1 MVMDEATWQLNR
13 QRRQATRPTFDR
25 YWTLDSYNNLIM
37 SDMRERLEALDP
49 RITAVRF
56 SRRSLV
62 VYMQR
67 IDRELLRYDLC
78 RTNELLQFA
87 AARRLTVHG
96 YVTENTKPATLRQNR
111 AGLIEQLWH
120 ADDNATFP
128 FEKLPA
134 ELRVRMYDLYL
145 DEFPKVLKTPTQPPL
160 ARTCRLMRTE
170 VLTIFYRRTTFILS
184 LHVHRS
190 TAAAQ
195 PYSLRFDLDST
206 AFIET
211 LAPEHLARIE
221 RLQFNMTAMPS
232 VTGDRRLTE
241 HGKIVISLA
250 DLAIAR
256 ASGWSAVCSFK
267 SRAQDWNERASTET
281 AKVISSMESK
291 DGRGVLTIR
300 DVYALRTAFEAIWR

>member
-13 QRRQATRPTFDR
+13 QRRQATRTTFDR

-37 SDMRERLEALDP
+37 SDMRDRLEALDP
-49 RITAVRF
+49 RVTAVRF
-56 SRRSLV
+56 CRRSLV

-67 IDRELLRYDLC
+67 IDRELPRYDLC
-78 RTNELLQFA
+78 KTNELLKFA
-87 AARRLTVHG
+87 AARRIKVHG
-96 YVTENTKPATLRQNR
+96 YVTDNTKPATLRQIR

-128 FEKLPA
+128 FEKLPP
-134 ELRVRMYDLYL
+134 ELRVRVYDLYI

-160 ARTCRLMRTE
+160 APTQ
-170 VLTIFYRRTTFILS
+170 S
-184 LHVHRS
+184 
-190 TAAAQ
+190 
-195 PYSLRFDLDST
+195 YSLRFDLDST

-221 RLQFNMTAMPS
+221 RLHFNMTAMPS
-232 VTGDRRLTE
+232 VTGDRRVTE
-241 HGKIVISLA
+241 HGKIVISLV
-250 DLAIAR
+250 DLAVAR
-256 ASGWSAVCSFK
+256 ASGWSAVCNFR

-291 DGRGVLTIR
+291 DGRSVLTIQ
-300 DVYALRTAFEAIWR
+300 DAYALRTAFEAIWR